1 VRPLRPR
8 PNSVG
13 QLTITIIVLVLLV
26 LFGVSFVSHQ
36 AAGEPLVPA
45 RLAELLHRPDPTLPQ
60 GMTYDFEILD
70 PRTERPLPILPD
82 HGDVEFRFAV
92 TNDSALPMTLS
103 FPSVLQCEFVAR
115 RVHSYLGGLIVL
127 PLEVWRS
134 SYFHNIRRSPTTLRL
149 VPGQT
154 QVYVAEWT
162 IEQSPTAPTPPGE
175 YRLVASFYGVE
186 ETQPL
191 TKPF

>member
-1 VRPLRPR
+1 MRARQ
-8 PNSVG
+8 NSSG
-13 QLTITIIVLVLLV
+13 QLTITLIVLVLVV

-36 AAGEPLVPA
+36 AAGEPMVPP
-45 RLAELLHRPDPTLPQ
+45 RLADLLHRPDPSLPQ

-70 PRTERPLPILPD
+70 PQTERPMPILPES
-82 HGDVEFRFAV
+82 GNVEFRFAV
-92 TNDSALPMTLS
+92 SNDSALPMTLT
-103 FPSVLQCEFVAR
+103 FPSELQCEFVAR
-115 RVHSYLGGLIVL
+115 RVHTYLGGLIVL

-134 SYFHNIRRSPTTLRL
+134 SYFHNIRRTPTTLRL

-154 QVYVAEWT
+154 QVYVAQWT
-162 IEQSPTAPTPPGE
+162 IEPVPTPPGD

-186 ETQPL
+186 ETQLL

>member
-1 VRPLRPR
+1 MRPLRPR

-13 QLTITIIVLVLLV
+13 QLTITIIVLVFLV
-26 LFGVSFVSHQ
+26 LFGVSFVSHE
-36 AAGEPLVPA
+36 AAGEPMVPS

-70 PRTERPLPILPD
+70 PQTERPLPILPN

-103 FPSVLQCEFVAR
+103 FPSELQCEFVTR
-115 RVHSYLGGLIVL
+115 RVHTYLGGLIVL

-134 SYFHNIRRSPTTLRL
+134 SYFHNIRRTPTTLRL

-154 QVYVAEWT
+154 KVYVADWT
-162 IEQSPTAPTPPGE
+162 IDQSPTTLSPAGE

-186 ETQPL
+186 ETQAL

>member
-1 VRPLRPR
+1 MRPLRPR

-13 QLTITIIVLVLLV
+13 QLTITIIVLVLV
-26 LFGVSFVSHQ
+26 ILFGVSVVSHQ
-36 AAGEPLVPA
+36 AAGEPIVPA

-70 PRTERPLPILPD
+70 PQTERPLPILPD
-82 HGDVEFRFAV
+82 HGDVQFRFAV

-115 RVHSYLGGLIVL
+115 RVHAYLGGLIVL

-134 SYFHNIRRSPTTLRL
+134 SYFHNIRRSPTTL

-154 QVYVAEWT
+154 QVYVADWT